1 MDSYWVDQIN
11 IIRKNIQMSEEGS
24 AINTRYKYELDFCNQ
39 HRDRQANLTAIAS
52 EARRSPD
59 FYKGFYEGATHAL

>member
-1 MDSYWVDQIN
+1 
-11 IIRKNIQMSEEGS
+11 MSEEGS